1 MALETEGL
9 VLERQV
15 GKERKE
21 GLLAAVANR

>member
-9 VLERQV
+9 MLERQV

-21 GLLAAVANR
+21 GLLNAVGNR